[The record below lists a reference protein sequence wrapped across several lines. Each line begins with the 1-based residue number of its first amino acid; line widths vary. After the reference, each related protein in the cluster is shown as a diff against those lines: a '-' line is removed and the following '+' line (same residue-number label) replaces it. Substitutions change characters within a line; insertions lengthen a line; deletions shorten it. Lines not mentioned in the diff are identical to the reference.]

1 MKPETTVISFEV
13 DSDICNAFEKIVKNK
28 GQTVAESIVGYM
40 KSVVQGGGS
49 DKMDE
54 TDEIDPLT
62 RLYNK
67 NKFTQMISEY
77 YPEKGRLGVV
87 FWDVN
92 GLKNIS
98 DTFGLDYGDY
108 VVSTIAASVLKF
120 TDEKTLAY
128 RVGGDEFVMIAEGA
142 DENRLNEIIQRWQF
156 DLDIKNRGGGVKFS
170 AAVGYATGE
179 GKSIED
185 VISKAKSEMNADKLL
200 SKASLKSD

>member
-13 DSDICNAFEKIVKNK
+13 DSNIYNAFKIIVENK
-28 GQTVAESIVGYM
+28 GHTVAESIVGYM
-40 KSVVQGGGS
+40 KSVVQGGCS
-49 DKMDE
+49 
-54 TDEIDPLT
+54 DEIDPLT

-67 NKFTQMISEY
+67 NKFTQMISDY
-77 YPEKGRLGVV
+77 YPEKGRLGVI

-120 TDEKTLAY
+120 ADEQTLAY

-142 DENRLNEIIQRWQF
+142 DENKLNEIIQRWQF